1 VPRSERRSRGSDR
14 FALVPLRR
22 AALVGALLAGVLAV
36 VPIVSG
42 EIQDD
47 AVDVQLLAF
56 NDFHGWLPPP
66 TGSDGR
72 VGSTEAGGI
81 AYFASHL
88 ARLKAANPNTV
99 VVSAGDNIGA
109 SPLMSSMFHDEPTI
123 EALGAAGLE
132 FSAVGN
138 HELDE
143 GWAELYRMQQG
154 GCHPVDGCNDGT
166 SFPGATFQ
174 FLSANIALDPRSVD
188 PAALA
193 TSGWKP
199 GPNRPATLFP
209 PFAIKEVGGV
219 KIGFIGLTLRRAPDL
234 VLATGIT
241 GLTFGAEAKT
251 ANDVARTLRRQ
262 GVRTIVVLIH
272 EGGRPAAEDTGAC
285 RGMSGEILDIVRKMS
300 DDINVVVSGHTHRA
314 YTCRFGAKL
323 VTSAERY
330 GHQITDIDLRIDRRT
345 GQVLAQTAHNV
356 IVTRDIQADPAA
368 SALVTHYLNLAA
380 SASLR
385 IVGSQTASVTRDANE
400 AGESALGD
408 LVADALLAATAD
420 PALGGAVVA
429 LMNPGGLRENLVY
442 PPQISSAEPVP
453 ITYADVFSVMP
464 YGNTLEVKSLSGDA
478 VRRLLEQQFDNPR
491 PGSRTILQV
500 SKGFSYSYDL
510 SRPPGRRVDA
520 KTIAIDGRAIEPRT
534 HYRVAMSN
542 FLWAG
547 GDRFSVA
554 SLGTDGITVGADLD
568 ALIAYLDTHSP
579 IAPGQLSRITRT
591 R

>member
-1 VPRSERRSRGSDR
+1 VRH
-14 FALVPLRR
+14 AV
-22 AALVGALLAGVLAV
+22 LVGALLFTALAM
-36 VPIVSG
+36 VPIVTG
-42 EIQDD
+42 QVQDD

-56 NDFHGWLPPP
+56 NDFHGWLQPP

-72 VGSTEAGGI
+72 IGETEAGGI

-88 ARLKAANPNTV
+88 ARLKATNPNTV

-143 GWAELYRMQQG
+143 GWGELYRMQKG

-166 SFPGATFQ
+166 DFPGATFQ
-174 FLSANIALDPRSVD
+174 FLSANIALDPRRVD
-188 PAALA
+188 PTVFAA
-193 TSGWKP
+193 SGWKA
-199 GPNRPATLFP
+199 GSNHPATLFP

-251 ANDVARTLRRQ
+251 ANDVARLLRRQ

-272 EGGRPAAEDTGAC
+272 EGGRPADEDTGAC

-314 YTCRFGAKL
+314 YTCTFGAKL

-330 GHQITDIDLRIDRRT
+330 GHAITDINLRIDRRS
-345 GQVLAQTAHNV
+345 GQVLTKSAHNV
-356 IVTRDIQADPAA
+356 IVTRDIKENPAA
-368 SALVTHYLNLAA
+368 AALVAHYLNLAA

-400 AGESALGD
+400 AGESPLGD

-420 PALGGAVVA
+420 PALGGAVLA
-429 LMNPGGLRENLVY
+429 LINPGGLRENLVY
-442 PPQISSAEPVP
+442 PPQISNAEPVP

-464 YGNTLEVKSLSGDA
+464 FGNSLEVKTLSGDT

-510 SRPPGRRVDA
+510 SRPAGRRVDA
-520 KTIAIDGRAIEPRT
+520 ATIAIDGRVLEPRT
-534 HYRVAMSN
+534 RYRVAMSN

-554 SLGTDGITVGADLD
+554 GLGTDAITVGSDLD
-568 ALIAYLDTHSP
+568 AVIGYLDAHSP
-579 IAPGQLSRITRT
+579 IAPGQPSRIRRT